1 MRLFLQPILYITGL
15 FLIGLGATMVIPGLI
30 DLADADQDAEVF
42 FVAAAITTFIGSML
56 ALTSRGNVANIS
68 PRQGFVL
75 TCLSWVVVTGFG
87 ALPFAFSRM
96 ELSFADSY
104 FEAMSGLTTTGATV
118 ITGLDTAPDGILM
131 WRALLHGIGGLGIVV
146 MGVLILPFLKVG
158 GAQLFRAESS
168 DKSERPF
175 PRFTQVV
182 TAIGIVYA
190 ALILLCTAALW
201 LAGMNP
207 FEAIVHA
214 LSAVSTGGFST
225 RDSSVGHFDS
235 LTIDWILIVFMMAG
249 GLPLTW
255 YIRVLREGGRVV
267 IEDSQVW
274 IFFLVAL
281 GVSLSLTLWLLATG
295 DWTPWRAFTLAT
307 FNVSSI
313 ITTTG
318 FVHGDYSLWGPYAV
332 MVFFLLCFIG
342 GCSGSTSGG
351 IKVFRWQIFSVGL
364 RRLAVHNFAP
374 NRIIPLFYSG
384 RRVSQ
389 ETLFSV
395 FGFIL
400 LYIVIF
406 AAISLTAGLLG
417 LDFVTAASGAAATM
431 SNSGPGLGEIIGP
444 AGTYKPLSDSAKWLF
459 SFSMLLG
466 RLELLTVMVLLFPS
480 FWRT

>member
-1 MRLFLQPILYITGL
+1 MRLFLQPILYIIGL
-15 FLIGLGATMVIPGLI
+15 FLIGLGATMAVPGLI
-30 DLADADQDAEVF
+30 DLAEKDPDAEVF
-42 FVAAAITTFIGSML
+42 FVSGAITVFIGSML
-56 ALTSRGNVANIS
+56 ALTSRGNIANIS

-75 TCLSWVVVTGFG
+75 TVLSWVVVSGFG
-87 ALPFAFSRM
+87 ALPFALSRM

-182 TAIGIVYA
+182 TAIAIIYS

-201 LAGMNP
+201 LAGMTP
-207 FEAIVHA
+207 FEAILHA
-214 LSAVSTGGFST
+214 MSAVSTGGFSS
-225 RDSSVGHFDS
+225 RDASVGHFDS
-235 LTIDWILIVFMMAG
+235 LTIDWILILFMLAG

-267 IEDSQVW
+267 VEDSQVW
-274 IFFLVAL
+274 VFVLMTL
-281 GVSLSLTLWLLATG
+281 GISLSLTLWLMTTG
-295 DWTPWRAFTLAT
+295 DWPAWRAFTLAT

-332 MVFFLLCFIG
+332 MIFFLLCFVG

-351 IKVFRWQIFSVGL
+351 IKVFRWQIFIVGL
-364 RRLAVHNFAP
+364 RRLAIHNFAP

-400 LYIVIF
+400 LFIVVFGLI
-406 AAISLTAGLLG
+406 ALAGGLLG
-417 LDFVTAASGAAATM
+417 LDFVTATSGAAATM
-431 SNSGPGLGEIIGP
+431 SNSGPGLGEVIGP
-444 AGTYKPLSDSAKWLF
+444 AGTYKPISDSAKWLF

-466 RLELLTVMVLLFPS
+466 RLEMLTVMVLLFPS